1 MYRTAVFANG
11 RIAIFPWKD
20 FNEAVKQGKEILVF
34 CGGWSDGYACTFGV
48 DCYDEKYLSLYTYDI
63 NNETLKPEDYSK
75 FYRIIITDGIKVYM
89 LTGEPVNS
97 WFNGIFENSYTKYNT
112 HSATVSEAEF
122 QKMRREIDI
131 QRTLNAITGENKV
144 EIQNAIKSYLY

>member
-1 MYRTAVFANG
+1 MYRTVVFPNG

-20 FNEAVKQGKEILVF
+20 FDEAVKQEKEILIF
-34 CGGWSDGYACTFGV
+34 CGGWSGGYATAFGA
-48 DCYDEKYLSLYTYDI
+48 DCYDEEHLSLYNYDI
-63 NNETLKPEDYSK
+63 NNEVLTPEDYSK

-89 LTGEPVNS
+89 LTGEPANS
-97 WFNGIFENSYTKYNT
+97 WFNGIFEDSYTKYNT
-112 HSATVSEAEF
+112 YSATVSEAEF

-131 QRTLNAITGENKV
+131 QKTLNRITDENKT